1 MARFTGFKTV
11 ALLAVLTLTLAA
23 CSTTTVEKVKPR
35 NEMSKISVLALDN
48 NNIQIKPTDTFKW
61 RDDFAVVGVEKEGQE
76 ATAERLSLAIEEAI
90 EAKGHDFIDDR
101 TQASNFQL
109 SAMAILD
116 KDGGEEHSLVLRFG
130 IDPGLGHSHMQHDKG
145 SLVLGVMDNE
155 GVLLWRGIVQIFTD
169 DALDGETRK
178 LRTQRAIDLL
188 LKELFSKTV
197 VAAVAS
203 SSTSPSVH

>member
-61 RDDFAVVGVEKEGQE
+61 RDDLAVVGVEKGGQG

-90 EAKGHDFIDDR
+90 EAKSVDDL
-101 TQASNFQL
+101 F
-109 SAMAILD
+109 D
-116 KDGGEEHSLVLRFG
+116 SL
-130 IDPGLGHSHMQHDKG
+130 
-145 SLVLGVMDNE
+145 
-155 GVLLWRGIVQIFTD
+155 
-169 DALDGETRK
+169 
-178 LRTQRAIDLL
+178 
-188 LKELFSKTV
+188 
-197 VAAVAS
+197 
-203 SSTSPSVH
+203 